1 MRSRPSSDSV
11 PHPYQSSCPP
21 RETQGPSTGCFC
33 YCFYPNNSHILQS
46 SPSLPTELYSPVVP
60 LSRHM
65 NFPAAPQVQL
75 FQKQSY
81 CLSLLSRSPPSTG
94 KHLLPCSSEPWWRAG
109 WLFLNIQRTFLTL
122 TPTFTQWP
130 SSLELSPDLPLTV
143 LVLSHITLSFSPIG
157 VPLNLAFYLASLSWN
172 PFHLPFHHAQKQIL
186 KFVLR
191 I

>member
-11 PHPYQSSCPP
+11 SHPYHSSCPP
-21 RETQGPSTGCFC
+21 RETQGPSTVCFC
-33 YCFYPNNSHILQS
+33 YCLYPNNSHILQS
-46 SPSLPTELYSPVVP
+46 SLSLPTELYSPVVP
-60 LSRHM
+60 LSKHM
-65 NFPAAPQVQL
+65 NFPAALQVQL

-81 CLSLLSRSPPSTG
+81 CLSLLSRSPPSTR

-143 LVLSHITLSFSPIG
+143 LVLSHHSQLQSHRCSLELSFLPCISFLKSFPSPFSSC
-157 VPLNLAFYLASLSWN
+157 PETNS
-172 PFHLPFHHAQKQIL
+172 
-186 KFVLR
+186 
-191 I
+191 